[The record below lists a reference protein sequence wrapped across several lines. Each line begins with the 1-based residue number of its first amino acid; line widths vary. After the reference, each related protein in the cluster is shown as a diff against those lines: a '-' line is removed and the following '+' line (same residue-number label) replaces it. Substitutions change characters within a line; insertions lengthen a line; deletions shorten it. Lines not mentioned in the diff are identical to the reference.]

1 MHADDADA
9 DRRVVELVVVTIA
22 NPHLWPNSETM
33 IMMTHTRGADDDDAL
48 INTNKEVGRARE
60 HLIFAPARARD
71 ATFQTTHAFRVS
83 FPPPP
88 SFSPLPRAAPRSS
101 RIRHSFYVLKHHHL
115 SVGQREVFV
124 EGKHFPVRG
133 LAEIFCAL
141 GVVG

>member
-1 MHADDADA
+1 
-9 DRRVVELVVVTIA
+9 
-22 NPHLWPNSETM
+22 
-33 IMMTHTRGADDDDAL
+33 MMTHTRGADDDDAHIGFDRASIATNAL